1 MSDKVN
7 HNSAATLKEKYQQ
20 RINVER
26 NSEDLRTHPSQLA
39 QQLVNSYACNDIIAW
54 IGSY

>member
-39 QQLVNSYACNDIIAW
+39 QQLVNSYACNDIIA
-54 IGSY
+54 